1 MAARAAHRVEVAL
14 VELLQGALQL
24 AALRLPLLEV
34 PHGLQ
39 GRPLPC
45 GGPGVVV
52 HVVDPAPVVHSSL
65 PATARTAIKTDRAP
79 QQKALGSS
87 HFTSSK

>member
-1 MAARAAHRVEVAL
+1 MAGGKGVEWKEVGGRAAAWAAHRVEVAL

-39 GRPLPC
+39 GRPLPR

-52 HVVDPAPVVHSSL
+52 HVVHPAPVVHSSL
-65 PATARTAIKTDRAP
+65 PATP
-79 QQKALGSS
+79 GQQQ
-87 HFTSSK
+87 